1 MEENNKK
8 IVVSA
13 VKKAVISSVVS
24 LQVYAGHE
32 CGREAAVQAIDSI
45 FNDENA
51 DVVLLIDSE
60 NAFSSVI
67 REVFKLYILCF
78 CYICFKFLFQV
89 I

>member
-1 MEENNKK
+1 MHKGNVNDPIKLP
-8 IVVSA
+8 VNV
-13 VKKAVISSVVS
+13 
-24 LQVYAGHE
+24 QYAYATWYL
-32 CGREAAVQAIDSI
+32 GREAPVQVMDSI